1 MTTNVQKQAAST
13 KTAQS
18 QQALYDETN
27 SITLRVAKK
36 FGVRGNDLQ
45 NTLAN
50 TCFKIKISDT
60 EYRAPTPAELMS
72 LMLIAEK
79 LNLNPFIGEIYAFP
93 SKNGGITPI
102 VGINGW
108 RTIAANQP
116 GYSGVRFEFSPDLIT
131 VDAIEAPR
139 MVSCF
144 VRVRRPDGSEFESQ
158 GIAFFKEKYQS
169 SRSEAWKSQPCQML
183 MNKAQIQAIKNTFPS
198 CSGLYD
204 EDEGRTIAFANNMAS
219 AAPAVSQVVPQTDRT
234 ELEHT
239 LNKVIAIAQQRNAW
253 PTAIGWVTKNVSEA
267 DQAWALEKVSAAR
280 ASQISQAKVETP
292 KVIEVKKQAPAPV
305 PTPVAKPAPKAVP
318 QQPRSPQETL
328 KTLVGTEPIE
338 DADVPF

>member
-1 MTTNVQKQAAST
+1 MTTNVQNQAASP

-36 FGVRGNDLQ
+36 FGVRGADLQ

-50 TCFKIKISDT
+50 TCFRIKISDT

-93 SKNGGITPI
+93 NQNGGITPI

-108 RTIAANQP
+108 RTIAASQP
-116 GYSGVRFEFSPDLIT
+116 EYAGVRFEFSQDFIT

-144 VRVRRPDGSEFESQ
+144 VKVRRPDGSEFESQ

-169 SRSEAWKSQPCQML
+169 RSLAWKSQPCQML

-204 EDEGRTIAFANNMAS
+204 EDEGRSIAFVNDMAS
-219 AAPAVSQVVPQTDRT
+219 AAPAVSQATPQTDRT
-234 ELEHT
+234 ALQHT
-239 LNKVIAIAQQRNAW
+239 LKKVIAMAQQRNAW
-253 PTAIGWVTKNVSEA
+253 PTAIEWVMKKTEGA
-267 DQAWALEKVSAAR
+267 DQTWALEEISKAR
-280 ASQISQAKVETP
+280 ALQISEAKAATP
-292 KVIEVKKQAPAPV
+292 EAIEVKEPTPRPAPTSV
-305 PTPVAKPAPKAVP
+305 VKPAATAVP

-328 KTLVGTEPIE
+328 KPLAAPEVVE
-338 DADVPF
+338 DEDVPF

>member
-1 MTTNVQKQAAST
+1 MTTNVQNQAASVKPVQDQ
-13 KTAQS
+13 KT
-18 QQALYDETN
+18 LLDESN
-27 SITLRVAKK
+27 SIVIRVAKK
-36 FGVRGNDLQ
+36 FGVMGAALQ
-45 NTLAN
+45 RTLAN
-50 TCFKIKISDT
+50 TCFKIKVSDT
-60 EYRAPTPAELMS
+60 EYRAPTAEELMS

-93 SKNGGITPI
+93 NQNGGITPI

-108 RTIAANQP
+108 RTIAASQP

-169 SRSEAWKSQPCQML
+169 RSSAWKSQPCQML

-204 EDEGRTIAFANNMAS
+204 EDEGQTIAFANNMAS

-234 ELEHT
+234 ALEHN
-239 LNKVIAIAQQRNAW
+239 LKKVIAIAQQRNSW
-253 PTAIGWVTKNVSEA
+253 PRAIEWVTKNVSGA
-267 DQAWALEKVSAAR
+267 DQAWALEKVSEAR

-292 KVIEVKKQAPAPV
+292 KVIEAKKPAPAPV

-328 KTLVGTEPIE
+328 KTLVGPEPIE